1 MDDMKR
7 MKGTHLKIV
16 GQIQEQYKMI
26 EEDSQGQFNQFVITI
41 QDQYQSKLTTLR
53 QVMQVYRTDLDNNQS
68 NWKNSLEV
76 SQYQSLDNLRMN

>member
-1 MDDMKR
+1 MDDMKW

>member
-1 MDDMKR
+1 MKR